1 MFNVAQQWNRCLDA
15 IKANLPA
22 EQFDV
27 WFAPIVAVDYDQENN
42 RVTLKVPSQFFV
54 EQIEERYINILSS
67 ALKMAFGDDVKLR
80 YKYNVVGGDDASAVE
95 QTEDNSSNKL
105 KQELKIRKPRV
116 ATNPFVQDDAL
127 DEIDPQ
133 LNPRYTFENYCSSM
147 SNKLAVSIG
156 QAIAEHP
163 EVKTYNPM
171 FVFGSTG
178 VGKTHLLQ
186 AIGIKLKENY
196 PRMRVLYVS
205 SRVFESQYTTAV
217 IQKKVNDFI
226 NFYLSIDVLLLD
238 DIQFLAGKEKTQNT
252 FFHIFSHLHLHQRQ
266 LVMSCDCRP
275 SELDGMEPRL
285 LSRFKWGMTVE
296 LEKPDFELRRKFL
309 AMKAAQDGL
318 KIADDVLDFIATN
331 VSDSVRELE
340 GVMVALL
347 AHATMLGQ
355 DITIDLARSVIGN
368 TVKVTPKQLTFE
380 SIAETVAD
388 YYNLPTDLLYGKSR
402 KREISDAR
410 QLVMYLAKKEA
421 QMSSTS
427 IGAKLDRTHA
437 TVLHACIQIEQR
449 MSIEKD
455 FSREV
460 QAITASLTQ

>member
-1 MFNVAQQWNRCLDA
+1 MFNVAQQWNRCLDV
-15 IKANLPA
+15 IKANLPT
-22 EQFDV
+22 EQFDA
-27 WFAPIVAVDYDQENN
+27 WFAPIVAVDYDQGNS
-42 RVTLKVPSQFFV
+42 RVTLRVPSRFFV
-54 EQIEERYINILSS
+54 EQIEGRYIHVLSS
-67 ALKMAFGDDVKLR
+67 ALKKVFGENVKLT
-80 YKYNVVGGDDASAVE
+80 YKYNVVGSDDASAIE
-95 QTEDNSSNKL
+95 QTGDNSSVKL
-105 KQELKIRKPRV
+105 KHELKINRPRI
-116 ATNPFVQDDAL
+116 ANPFELEDRLED
-127 DEIDPQ
+127 IDPQ

-163 EVKTYNPM
+163 EVKTYNPL
-171 FVFGSTG
+171 FVFGTTG

-186 AIGIKLKENY
+186 AIGIRLKEQN

-217 IQKKVNDFI
+217 VQKKVNDFI
-226 NFYLSIDVLLLD
+226 NFYQSIDVLLLD
-238 DIQFLAGKEKTQNT
+238 DIQFFAGNKHGTQNT
-252 FFHIFSHLHLHQRQ
+252 FFHIFNHLHQHQRQ
-266 LVMSCDCRP
+266 LIMSSDCRP
-275 SELDGMEPRL
+275 SDLDGMEPRL
-285 LSRFKWGMTVE
+285 ISRFKWGMTVE
-296 LEKPDFELRRKFL
+296 LEKPDYELRRKFL
-309 AMKAAQDGL
+309 TMRARQDGL
-318 KIADDVLDFIATN
+318 NISDEVLDYIAAN
-331 VSDSVRELE
+331 VTESVRELE

-347 AHATMLGQ
+347 AHATMLEQ
-355 DITIDLARSVIGN
+355 DITIDLARSIVGN
-368 TVKVTPKQLTFE
+368 TVKVTPKQVTFE
-380 SIAETVAD
+380 SITETVAD
-388 YYNLPTDLLYGKSR
+388 YYNLPTDVLYGKSR

-455 FSREV
+455 FSKEV